1 MLARALVLTTL
12 LLAGCASPG
21 PVVETRGSAIPTT
34 GVFRISSLR
43 PDAPPR
49 AEQLVAEGLRAKGL
63 RAAAGAEP
71 ADYSVQV
78 TFADRAPE
86 VGAFLPAASGEPTWR
101 VSALKRKPLSFR
113 NPKGAYTLG
122 VHIEDTVSGRETY
135 DVRVSQTWRKPS
147 PEADLAALV
156 TAAFQPLPT
165 PEP

>member
-21 PVVETRGSAIPTT
+21 PVVETRGLAAPTT
-34 GVFRISSLR
+34 GAFRISSLR
-43 PDAPPR
+43 PDAAPR
-49 AEQLVAEGLRAKGL
+49 AEQLVAEALKARGL

-71 ADYSVQV
+71 ADYTVRV
-78 TFADRAPE
+78 MFADRASG

-101 VSALKRKPLSFR
+101 VLALKRKPLSFR
-113 NPKGAYTLG
+113 NPKGAYMLG

-156 TAAFQPLPT
+156 TAALQPAPK
-165 PEP
+165 P